1 MIAGFALK
9 TGKTPGRAHGRS
21 AKPKI
26 KDKRATLRLL
36 ARIES
41 PRLAQR
47 SPSDRP
53 PLAVALR
60 YEPETRDAPRIVASG
75 RGPIAER
82 ILELA
87 KEHGIAVRENADLA
101 EMLDAIGVGERIPA
115 AAFAVVA
122 EILFYV
128 LKANG
133 RLPAPREIG
142 T

>member
-9 TGKTPGRAHGRS
+9 TGKMPGIARKRAQ
-21 AKPKI
+21 PKI
-26 KDKRATLRLL
+26 KDKRATIALL

-41 PRLAQR
+41 PRLASR

-60 YEPETRDAPRIVASG
+60 YEHESRQAPQIVASG
-75 RGPIAER
+75 RGAIAEH

-87 KEHGIAVRENADLA
+87 KEHGIAIRQNADLA
-101 EMLDAIGVGERIPA
+101 EMLEAVGVGERIPA

-133 RLPAPREIG
+133 RLPATREAR

>member
-1 MIAGFALK
+1 
-9 TGKTPGRAHGRS
+9 
-21 AKPKI
+21 
-26 KDKRATLRLL
+26 L
-36 ARIES
+36 ARNS
-41 PRLAQR
+41 Q
-47 SPSDRP
+47 SDRP

-60 YEPETRDAPRIVASG
+60 YEPGTRGAPHIVASG
-75 RGPIAER
+75 RGAIAER

-87 KEHGIAVRENADLA
+87 REHGIAVRENADLA

-133 RLPAPREIG
+133 RLPVTRE
-142 T
+142 TRT

>member
-1 MIAGFALK
+1 MYN
-9 TGKTPGRAHGRS
+9 PRAQ
-21 AKPKI
+21 PKI
-26 KDKRATLRLL
+26 KDKRATIRPL

-41 PRLAQR
+41 PRLASR
-47 SPSDRP
+47 SSSDRP

-60 YEPETRDAPRIVASG
+60 YEHGIDAAPHIVASG
-75 RGPIAER
+75 RGELAER

-87 KEHGIAVRENADLA
+87 KEHGITIRANADLA
-101 EMLDAIGVGERIPA
+101 EMLEAVGVGERIPV

-133 RLPAPREIG
+133 RLPQPRKAL